1 MSYIFKR
8 DDKYL
13 SERYEW
19 GNSPNAFAGWQKDA
33 LESMFS
39 RMTTPPTHYAVVSN
53 GVELDRVE
61 WLKIGA

>member
-19 GNSPNAFAGWQKDA
+19 GNTPNAFPEWQFGQV
-33 LESMFS
+33 LEEAMQY
-39 RMTTPPTHYAVVSN
+39 RDHPQYVGEMVNGDLDQVVWKKL
-53 GVELDRVE
+53 G
-61 WLKIGA
+61 